1 MKILRTILTVL
12 GAAFVALHAVPA
24 GAQTVCG
31 ARALVLTHLHNTY
44 TEHPVAIGLTSSGTV
59 LEVLTSTSG
68 TWTFLVTNPSGRT
81 CIVAKGEGWEMLP
94 VIPAGQIS

>member
-1 MKILRTILTVL
+1 MLRTILTVL

-31 ARALVLTHLHNTY
+31 ERAKFLTHLDNTY
-44 TEHPVAIGLTSSGTV
+44 SEHPVAIGLTSSGEV

-81 CIVAKGEGWEMLP
+81 CIVASGEGWETLP

>member
-1 MKILRTILTVL
+1 MLRTILTVL

-31 ARALVLTHLHNTY
+31 ERAKILTHLGNTY
-44 TEHPVAIGLTSSGTV
+44 SKHPVAIGLTSFGTV
-59 LEVLTSTSG
+59 LEVLTSTNG
-68 TWTFLVTNPSGRT
+68 AWTFLVTKPSGQT
-81 CIVAKGEGWEMLP
+81 CIVARGESWEMLQ